1 MANKVLSKR
10 KNEQS
15 QPSDAKKLRLCSL
28 HSGIIRPQVY
38 KTRDP
43 NEPDLV
49 NYTSAKL
56 STWNKCGGKAHPW
69 QKYVHA
75 EVISWGTLE
84 TVKALIKDGLLRN
97 KSSNWKHIPDEF
109 KDAVIGDAILSNEWV
124 YKHMNEERKRRKDLL
139 LLAINYIGEGATHL
153 TEYIPDVFKSD
164 IDVVISLL
172 EKYAADRPVL
182 DLSILPS
189 PYEWCDQD
197 LFSQP
202 VFVMQAIRHDYGI
215 MDHLGHY
222 HPEMYEKVSDN
233 KQFVLQFIEI
243 YKIQVDA
250 ERDGDNPLA
259 YVSKRLCDD
268 PDVLNKAA
276 EADKADNSNGSLYWN
291 TLNYASKRLCEDP
304 EFVIGILQYL
314 PGDVDDPDYVR
325 EMLENNCPFL
335 ACDIDFITSVV
346 KKVSA
351 DAILWFDDWFRNNFD
366 AVSKLSKANPL
377 VLAHVSDDL
386 RDNLYIIQTDYCK
399 RPSDEVLEFASDR
412 VYDFIESMKDLY
424 AKHRELLVKHHK
436 GLQKRQ
442 TDKRQT
448 DTDDS
453 INVYDVFDQINA
465 KRHAFIKDKYNNAR
479 K

>member
-15 QPSDAKKLRLCSL
+15 QPSDAKKLRLCTL
-28 HSGIIRPQVY
+28 HSGIIRSRVY

-49 NYTSAKL
+49 NYISAKL

-69 QKYVHA
+69 QKYVHV

-84 TVKALIKDGLLRN
+84 TVKALIEDGLLRN

-124 YKHMNEERKRRKDLL
+124 YKHMNEERKLRKDLL
-139 LLAINYIGEGATHL
+139 LLAVDYIGEGATHL

-172 EKYAADRPVL
+172 EKYASNRL
-182 DLSILPS
+182 CEDLRTLPS

-215 MDHLGHY
+215 MDHLCQY

-233 KQFVLQFIEI
+233 KQFVLQFIER
-243 YKIQVDA
+243 YKSQVVA
-250 ERDGDNPLA
+250 ERDGGNPLG
-259 YVSKRLCDD
+259 YVSIRLCDD

-276 EADKADNSNGSLYWN
+276 EADNSNGSLYWD

-304 EFVIGILQYL
+304 DFVIGILQYL
-314 PGDVDDPDYVR
+314 PWDVDDPDYVR

-366 AVSKLSKANPL
+366 AVSKLSKANAL

-386 RDNLYIIQTDYCK
+386 KDNLYIIQTEFAKC
-399 RPSDEVLEFASDR
+399 PSDEVLEFASDR

-424 AKHRELLVKHHK
+424 AKRREAFLTSK
-436 GLQKRQ
+436 
-442 TDKRQT
+442 T
-448 DTDDS
+448 DTDDFK
-453 INVYDVFDQINA
+453 NVYDQIVA
-465 KRHAFIKDKYNNAR
+465 KRLAFIKDKYNAR